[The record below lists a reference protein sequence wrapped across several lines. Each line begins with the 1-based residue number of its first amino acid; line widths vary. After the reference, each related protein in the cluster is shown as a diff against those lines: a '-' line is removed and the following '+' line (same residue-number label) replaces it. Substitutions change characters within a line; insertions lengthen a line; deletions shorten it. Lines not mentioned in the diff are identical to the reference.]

1 MEKLEVGQDSR
12 AVKFSEVESI
22 RCPKCASGP
31 NCKCWVMAGRGVTTK
46 TKLAPHLERA
56 VKYFEFIDK
65 QAQMEYRTG
74 AKLEGRDGD

>member
-1 MEKLEVGQDSR
+1 
-12 AVKFSEVESI
+12 
-22 RCPKCASGP
+22 
-31 NCKCWVMAGRGVTTK
+31 MAGRGVTTK